1 VKSEGSVVISYTS
14 SSAEKSS
21 APASNANIITSS
33 SDISVDALSITIT
46 PFLLNI
52 YDTHPVVPKFPP
64 ALSNTC
70 LTSAAVLFLLSV
82 DASTITAT
90 PFGPYPSYTISS

>member
-1 VKSEGSVVISYTS
+1 MKDIGEKLKASREESGLSLEEVSEDLRISV
-14 SSAEKSS
+14 
-21 APASNANIITSS
+21 
-33 SDISVDALSITIT
+33 SDIKNIEQGNKDA
-46 PFLLNI
+46 FLDN
-52 YDTHPVVPKFPP
+52 YAH
-64 ALSNTC
+64 TC